1 MEVKAQGTSPSAGR
15 RLLSAILKVK
25 RLFIKALIETYPSK
39 G

>member
-1 MEVKAQGTSPSAGR
+1 MEVKAQGTFPPAGK

-25 RLFIKALIETYPSK
+25 RFIKALIETYPSK